1 MRLREV
7 YQQPKKTV
15 LREGI
20 AHPEDMIINGVVA
33 KDSSGKNYY
42 ETQPGA
48 EAANRAIDSIAEIQT
63 DPKTVSVKWDGFPAV
78 VFGRDENGDFVFVD
92 KHQFDKAAKGK
103 AELSTIEEYD
113 KARGANRTNLWQ
125 AEKILRPAVEAT
137 VPNVSD
143 RYWMGDLMW
152 TGTPKED
159 GDTWVFKPNTVEY
172 RVNKQGELGEQIGRS
187 RTGIAV
193 HTFYPGLN
201 ASDQALTGL
210 EGLDPNGAVTYLTG
224 EMKDKPQVS
233 IDEQQIK
240 AARKTVNQHA
250 GVVDKFI
257 QDLTQM
263 KAKAVITAMGPFITR
278 MLEQDDIKNN
288 IVPRF
293 LEYLEEKLSDS
304 MKKKMLGDDNNGWL
318 YAEDGGGPGLLGIWT
333 MWAAVT
339 DLKMQ
344 VKTQIDDQQQGS
356 EVEAIID
363 GDPAHEGYVF
373 GQGSEKIKLV
383 DRLGFSKANFSKH
396 TVPDEEVAQKAQM
409 DKAAFCFG
417 RMNPPT
423 LGHKQLMQST
433 IAAGG
438 PNSYIFVSSKT
449 DPKTDPLDPEVKK
462 AFIRQIYP
470 SMGSYVVDDFVK
482 TPIEG
487 ANYLYDKGFRNMT
500 FVAGS
505 DRLGNSKG
513 SLEKI
518 LTSWNSGPVRSTD
531 YARGEEGR
539 EFVNLEF
546 QSSGERDPDAEGLSG
561 ISGSLAR
568 KLAAEGNESGFEK
581 ATGVDSRTRVGGRT
595 LYKATREGMGIRDA
609 KTEEIE
615 MNQPELKEY
624 VGYLENIIGD
634 RLNEM
639 TEEEKSVE
647 DEVAQAIQGIEEFG
661 QIEVD
666 IDHGKF
672 EMLMQAA
679 RKGDF
684 NQVAEY
690 IADFVRSNEYA
701 ERDAEVASQAAL
713 EEIEAIMQQSESTFE
728 DEDFDDEEGEEE
740 PVNKGFSQSPMFDQ
754 LGKVLDSQDSPKP
767 VNTVTTD
774 DGETFEVNQD
784 QARALRLLATTEKVK
799 PDVKQ
804 EFLRDIQTSA
814 GLSDYLDQT
823 DYHQMAHLFVKRYLH

>member
-1 MRLREV
+1 
-7 YQQPKKTV
+7 
-15 LREGI
+15 
-20 AHPEDMIINGVVA
+20 
-33 KDSSGKNYY
+33 
-42 ETQPGA
+42 
-48 EAANRAIDSIAEIQT
+48 
-63 DPKTVSVKWDGFPAV
+63 
-78 VFGRDENGDFVFVD
+78 
-92 KHQFDKAAKGK
+92 
-103 AELSTIEEYD
+103 
-113 KARGANRTNLWQ
+113 
-125 AEKILRPAVEAT
+125 
-137 VPNVSD
+137 
-143 RYWMGDLMW
+143 
-152 TGTPKED
+152 
-159 GDTWVFKPNTVEY
+159 
-172 RVNKQGELGEQIGRS
+172 
-187 RTGIAV
+187 
-193 HTFYPGLN
+193 
-201 ASDQALTGL
+201 
-210 EGLDPNGAVTYLTG
+210 
-224 EMKDKPQVS
+224 
-233 IDEQQIK
+233 
-240 AARKTVNQHA
+240 
-250 GVVDKFI
+250 
-257 QDLTQM
+257 
-263 KAKAVITAMGPFITR
+263 
-278 MLEQDDIKNN
+278 
-288 IVPRF
+288 
-293 LEYLEEKLSDS
+293 
-304 MKKKMLGDDNNGWL
+304 MKKKMLGDDQNGWL
-318 YAEDGGGPGLLGIWT
+318 YAEDGGGPGLLGTWT

-396 TVPDEEVAQKAQM
+396 TVPDEEAAEKAEM

-423 LGHKQLMQST
+423 IGHKKLMQST
-433 IAAGG
+433 IAVGG
-438 PNSYIFVSSKT
+438 ANSYIFVSSKT
-449 DPKTDPLDPEVKK
+449 DSKTDPLDPEVKK
-462 AFIRQIYP
+462 AFIKQIYP
-470 SMGSYVVDDFVK
+470 SMGSYVIDDFVK
-482 TPIEG
+482 TPIEA

-531 YARGEEGR
+531 YARGENGR
-539 EFVNLEF
+539 EYVNLEF
-546 QSSGERDPDAEGLSG
+546 ESSGERDPDAGDVSG

-595 LYKATREGMGIRDA
+595 LYTATREGMGIRDA
-609 KTEEIE
+609 ETEEIQ
-615 MNQPELKEY
+615 MNQSELKEY
-624 VGYLENIIGD
+624 VSHLENIIGD

-639 TEEEKSVE
+639 TEEEKSVK

-666 IDHGKF
+666 IDPGKF
-672 EMLMQAA
+672 DMLMQAA

-684 NQVAEY
+684 DQVAE
-690 IADFVRSNEYA
+690 IMADFVRSNEFA

-728 DEDFDDEEGEEE
+728 DEDFEDEEGEEE
-740 PVNKGFSQSPMFDQ
+740 PVNKGFSQSPMYDQ

-767 VNTVTTD
+767 VNTVITD

-804 EFLRDIQTSA
+804 EFLRDLQTSQ
-814 GLSDYLDQT
+814 GLSDYLDQS
-823 DYHQMAHLFVKRYLH
+823 DYHEMAHLFVKRYLA